1 MQINML
7 KGITVFS
14 TRVLLMLM
22 CTKWNWS
29 RSHWRLIKDPFSWQ
43 ATSRGW
49 PVPESQWWMAACL
62 QRQEVSPLLKLSP
75 VWKFLHPEQTSANQ
89 LFRNTRLRWI
99 KRERHENKNN
109 RLAQWWN
116 FILLSRI
123 YARNSLFSFVTP
135 VSKFWFLFKH
145 KHSLISSVIVI
156 TEWNMSSP
164 KVNRKHCKSR
174 ANLILG

>member
-7 KGITVFS
+7 KGISVFS
-14 TRVLLMLM
+14 SRVLLMLM
-22 CTKWNWS
+22 YTKWNWS

-49 PVPESQWWMAACL
+49 PVPESPWWMAACL
-62 QRQEVSPLLKLSP
+62 QRQEVSPLLKPSP

-109 RLAQWWN
+109 WQAHWRN

-123 YARNSLFSFVTP
+123 YARNPYFPLSPQCPNFGFCLNTNTAWSRLSLSSLNETWALQKWTGSTVNPEP
-135 VSKFWFLFKH
+135 V
-145 KHSLISSVIVI
+145 
-156 TEWNMSSP
+156 
-164 KVNRKHCKSR
+164 
-174 ANLILG
+174 